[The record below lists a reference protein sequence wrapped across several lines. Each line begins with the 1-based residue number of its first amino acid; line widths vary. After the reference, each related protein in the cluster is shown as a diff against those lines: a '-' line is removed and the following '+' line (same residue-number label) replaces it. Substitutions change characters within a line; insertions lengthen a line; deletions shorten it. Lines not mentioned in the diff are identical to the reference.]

1 MWSISVLLLSL
12 LLPQQ
17 GDPTVRDFKRYF
29 KKTKDPVQR
38 VEFVH
43 SLEDIDDEGVAKV
56 LLPVLKDKDPAVAGA
71 AAEVIAQL
79 PSEKSRA
86 PLMKVVEKGKPAE
99 QVGPI
104 LRAASKSKWLEF
116 LPIIRPH
123 LTHKEDGVRLW
134 AVRSVG
140 SMRDGESLPQVIEA
154 AGSDDNPLVR
164 VAAIESMVQLSAG
177 HTDECLPPL
186 LAAIDD
192 KNTSVQVAGCLAL
205 RTVRHRDAI
214 APLIDLWQNGSGLVL
229 QHIYPTLMEITDMQ
243 YGADAAQWKRWWDRA
258 QGDFKIPS
266 DEQLAKRR
274 EERAKTALLYVPEA
288 TSASFAGIST
298 PSREVV
304 FVIDVSGSMED
315 SVLERDKFRK
325 AGHNRF
331 EKMEIIKK
339 ELSEAIKG
347 LEGNVR
353 FTVHAFATEVHSWRD
368 KLVPA
373 NALNKKS
380 ALEFVRKLK
389 PIGGSAAKARAA
401 AGLKGSANVDAGRTN
416 TYAALMA
423 GLGVTDEKTRLAVTR
438 DSSADVGEQGDT
450 LFFFSDGLP
459 TVGEMVD
466 TDEILT
472 AISKFNEFRR
482 ISIHAVAIGDFK
494 KTWMRNLALQ
504 NSGQFVDLGR

>member
-29 KKTKDPVQR
+29 KKTKDPIQR
-38 VEFVH
+38 VEFVY
-43 SLEDIDDEGVAKV
+43 SLEDIDDSGVAKV
-56 LLPVLKDKDPAVAGA
+56 LLPVLKDKNPAVADA
-71 AAEVIAQL
+71 AAAVITQL
-79 PSEKSRA
+79 PSKSSRE
-86 PLMKVVEKGKPAE
+86 PLLKIVEKGKPPE
-99 QVGPI
+99 QLGPI

-116 LPIIRPH
+116 LPLIRPH
-123 LTHKEDGVRLW
+123 LAHKEDGVRLW
-134 AVRSVG
+134 AVRGIG
-140 SMRDGESLPQVIEA
+140 SMRDGDSRPQVIEM
-154 AGSDDNPLVR
+154 AGTDSNPLVR
-164 VAAIESMVQLSAG
+164 VASIESMVQLSTG

-186 LAAIDD
+186 LAALKDP
-192 KNTSVQVAGCLAL
+192 NTSVQVAGTLAL
-205 RTVRHRDAI
+205 RTIRHRDAI
-214 APLIDLWQNGSGLVL
+214 GPLIDLWQNGEGLVL

-243 YGADAAQWKRWWDRA
+243 YGPVPDQWHRWWGRA
-258 QGDFKIPS
+258 SADFQIPS
-266 DEQLAKRR
+266 DEKLAERR
-274 EERAKTALLYVPEA
+274 EARAQTALLYVPEGD
-288 TSASFAGIST
+288 SASFAGIST

-331 EKMEIIKK
+331 EKMEVIKK
-339 ELSEAIKG
+339 ELTEAIKG
-347 LEGNVR
+347 LEGHVK
-353 FTVHAFATEVHSWRD
+353 FTVHAFATSVDSWRD

-389 PIGGSAAKARAA
+389 PVGGSAAQERAA

-423 GLGVTDEKTRLAVTR
+423 GLGVTDEKTMLAVTR
-438 DSSADVGEQGDT
+438 DSSTEVDEQGDT

-466 TDEILT
+466 TDEILA